1 MLKSGRSDGCLV
13 SAGLLRAKASPPA
26 KMKSR
31 NHPPSGEHH
40 TMQLSL
46 QFDHFCWILEVQE

>member
-1 MLKSGRSDGCLV
+1 MLKSGPGDGGLV
-13 SAGLLRAKASPPA
+13 SAGLLRARASPPA

-40 TMQLSL
+40 TMQLFRTTPVRSFL
-46 QFDHFCWILEVQE
+46 LDS